1 MTTIDSDVTGI
12 WYSSGAR
19 CAHERRGGRL
29 KEEGCIQRTVSCTLM
44 SGADV
49 MPRVYPENRM
59 HVARGA
65 VSRLLCHYTLCVRT
79 EETRVLPFPLS
90 SLLAPSVENRG
101 NTERVSSEYTWNLE
115 VEKWKSIS
123 VVVRI
128 DFNTNE
134 SVSEAFLVTLASFS
148 GN

>member
-65 VSRLLCHYTLCVRT
+65 KCRLLCHYTLCVKT
-79 EETRVLPFPLS
+79 EETRVLPFPFPALALGRKPRENGYGTRLES
-90 SLLAPSVENRG
+90 WINRNSL
-101 NTERVSSEYTWNLE
+101 
-115 VEKWKSIS
+115 EKWKL
-123 VVVRI
+123 
-128 DFNTNE
+128 
-134 SVSEAFLVTLASFS
+134 SVSILIRTRV
-148 GN
+148 